1 MINKT
6 FLTALILSAVSFIP
20 LQGRVEAAEFRSGVE
35 VLIGADE
42 ILNEDVYAVA
52 GRVIVDGTINGD
64 LVAAGENI
72 QVNGAVNGDLIVS
85 ARSITINGAV
95 EDDIRAA
102 GATLQFRSLVGGD
115 LITAGDQITI
125 EADSVVGEDLVARAN
140 TVIANGDVEGNLDLD
155 VVNATIAGTVQGN
168 VDAVVEEELTLS
180 PEATIGGAL
189 NYTSVNEVT
198 LPPGAQVVGAVTMQ
212 APTISIFG
220 FEFQVSALISVLSQI
235 LEQIKWFI
243 GTVLAGLILIW
254 LFPRAMHTVTTT
266 LPKSPW
272 KSLFMGALA
281 LPLIPIILLLILIV
295 AMSTLEFSVFPI
307 VAVPTMAYGSLLLIA
322 KPAIAMAIGYYV
334 GKHVMKRGNLTL
346 RGALVIGAALLA
358 VTGLIPYVDS
368 IVGWLTLFLGVG
380 IWLLFFYRHYRN
392 SPVTQSV

>member
-212 APTISIFG
+212 APTISILG

-254 LFPRAMHTVTTT
+254 LFPRAM
-266 LPKSPW
+266 
-272 KSLFMGALA
+272 
-281 LPLIPIILLLILIV
+281 
-295 AMSTLEFSVFPI
+295 
-307 VAVPTMAYGSLLLIA
+307 
-322 KPAIAMAIGYYV
+322 
-334 GKHVMKRGNLTL
+334 
-346 RGALVIGAALLA
+346 
-358 VTGLIPYVDS
+358 
-368 IVGWLTLFLGVG
+368 
-380 IWLLFFYRHYRN
+380 RN
-392 SPVTQSV
+392 SYSKSEKTRKPRTMTFAPISRQ